1 MTFTPDMVHILPRY
15 PKESPDDPEITL
27 LAFYLSLPQGVSG
40 GIVVNKDVLQDI
52 VKSDMS
58 GIGQSMDS
66 TIDSVEPVET
76 TPDKIQQNNEDEKED
91 KESKPTSL
99 IIGASVGGI
108 VFIALVAIFIMVC
121 KRNQRY
127 L

>member
-1 MTFTPDMVHILPRY
+1 MTFTPDMVHILPGY

-40 GIVVNKDVLQDI
+40 GTVVNKDVLQDI

-66 TIDSVEPVET
+66 TIESVTPVET
-76 TPDKIQQNNEDEKED
+76 TSEKIEQDNEDEKED
-91 KESKPTSL
+91 EESKPTGL
-99 IIGASVGGI
+99 IIGASVGGV
-108 VFIALVAIFIMVC
+108 VFIVLVAVFIMGC